1 MGEVGYT
8 RVSGRVCTFAHTGG
22 LDGDWPA
29 EWNIKDVTIPVL
41 ALRPLG
47 ATRVYSLEFMFLR
60 LCPFSPLPRFNIY
73 RVSSNA
79 DYLRAPISKGRVDS
93 FKEIHYSRAVIFSRP
108 KRTWMFAYFVL
119 FLFSSFSILV
129 ESVIRRLLVG
139 HNVSPCFQHAEEEL
153 VLINRSSW

>member
-73 RVSSNA
+73 RWLPACPHFEGTRWFFQRNSLFSSCNIFQTEA
-79 DYLRAPISKGRVDS
+79 YVDVCIFRPIFFRV
-93 FKEIHYSRAVIFSRP
+93 
-108 KRTWMFAYFVL
+108 
-119 FLFSSFSILV
+119 FLFSLRMLYGDYWSGITFHRVS
-129 ESVIRRLLVG
+129 SMRRK
-139 HNVSPCFQHAEEEL
+139 NSY
-153 VLINRSSW
+153 